1 MQVSILDTSFTS
13 FVPRKRRHANLG
25 VLPLNLPSTETINVT
40 AFLVGSDLQPD
51 QEQQTITKTKNKNKD
66 VWQSWDNNEISL
78 KLHFV
83 AFSCVSGAYK
93 LCELYRVVLCCMDTI
108 GCNPE

>member
-13 FVPRKRRHANLG
+13 FVPRKQRHTTLG
-25 VLPLNLPSTETINVT
+25 VLPSTETINVT

-51 QEQQTITKTKNKNKD
+51 QEQQTITKTRTKNKD

-83 AFSCVSGAYK
+83 AFSCVSG
-93 LCELYRVVLCCMDTI
+93 
-108 GCNPE
+108 G